1 MNAISRAANAV
12 MESTMKKKI
21 TLIALLLVTLL
32 LAACGGDME
41 SASEADFAYDE
52 GFYGGDDAG
61 AAEAPMEERA
71 AYDGEIAPVVLQNG
85 AVATEPQSQVQDRL
99 IIRTGWMSITV
110 ADPEA
115 TVAEIGSLANG
126 LGGWV
131 VSTEMNEYSSGKQG
145 SITIRIPAGAYD
157 DAVASLKD
165 LAVEVKSESSSSQ
178 DVTEEYVDLNA
189 RLGNLE
195 ATRDRVAT
203 FLDEADTVEEA
214 LAVNQ
219 ELSRLE
225 GEIEVI
231 KGRMQYLS
239 TSAAYSTIT
248 ISVTP
253 DLPNQPI
260 EVAGWR
266 PQGVAKDAIETL
278 AETLQGLANVVIWLA
293 IYVLPMLLVIGLPIY
308 FVVRLIR
315 RWWRGRRV
323 AAAPTPAPTEA

>member
-1 MNAISRAANAV
+1 
-12 MESTMKKKI
+12 MKKKI
-21 TLIALLLVTLL
+21 TLIGLLLITIL
-32 LAACGGDME
+32 LAACGGDE
-41 SASEADFAYDE
+41 SAASEAYYESDE
-52 GFYGGDDAG
+52 SFYGGDDVG
-61 AAEAPMEERA
+61 SAEAPLADRA
-71 AYDGEIAPVVLQNG
+71 VADGEIAPVVLQNG
-85 AVATEPQSQVQDRL
+85 ALTTEPQSQVQDRL

-115 TVAEIGSLANG
+115 TVAEINSLANG

-145 SITIRIPAGAYD
+145 SITIRIPAGSYD

-165 LAVEVKSESSSSQ
+165 LAVEVNSESSSSQ
-178 DVTEEYVDLNA
+178 DVTEDYVDLSA

-195 ATRDRVAT
+195 ATRDRVVA
-203 FLDEADTVEEA
+203 FLDDAETVEEA

-231 KGRMQYLS
+231 KGRLQYLS

-266 PQGVAKDAIETL
+266 PQGVVKDAIETL
-278 AETLQGLANVVIWLA
+278 AETLQGLANVIIWLA
-293 IYVLPMLLVIGLPIY
+293 IYVLPMVLVIGLPIY

-315 RWWRGRRV
+315 RWWRARRANV
-323 AAAPTPAPTEA
+323 TPAPAPTDA

>member
-1 MNAISRAANAV
+1 
-12 MESTMKKKI
+12 MKKKV
-21 TLIALLLVTLL
+21 TLIGLLLITLL
-32 LAACGGDME
+32 LAACGGMRSE
-41 SASEADFAYDE
+41 SAATDAYYEYDE
-52 GFYGGDDAG
+52 GFAGGEVASE
-61 AAEAPMEERA
+61 AEAPMEELA
-71 AYDGEIAPVVLQNG
+71 DVDGETAPVVLQNG
-85 AVATEPQSQVQDRL
+85 AVAAEAQSQIQERL

-115 TVAEIGSLANG
+115 TVAEISSLANG

-131 VSTEMNEYSSGKQG
+131 VSTELNEYSSGMQG
-145 SITIRIPAGAYD
+145 SITIRIPAGTYD

-178 DVTEEYVDLNA
+178 DVTEDYVDLQA
-189 RLGNLE
+189 RLGSLE

-203 FLDEADTVEEA
+203 FLDEAENVEEA

-278 AETLQGLANVVIWLA
+278 VETLQGLADIIIWLA
-293 IYVLPMLLVIGLPIY
+293 IYVLPMVLIIGLPIY

-315 RWWRGRRV
+315 RWWRNRRK
-323 AAAPTPAPTEA
+323 AAAPAPAPTEG